1 MSKEL
6 FLEGVG
12 QFNAQEFYPCHD
24 TLESLWMEAS
34 EPDKTFYQGILQIA
48 VGCYHLYNYN
58 WQGAVILLGEGIKR
72 LRDYQPIYEGVDVTE
87 LIYQSLSLL
96 QALQQIEPNQVMDFV
111 GKLTS
116 NPDFNPKIPQISLL
130 D

>member
-34 EPDKTFYQGILQIA
+34 EPDQTFYQGILQIA
-48 VGCYHLYNYN
+48 VGCYHLHNYN

-72 LRDYQPIYEGVDVTE
+72 LRDYQPIYEGVDVTD

-96 QALQQIEPNQVMDFV
+96 QALQKIEPNQVMDFV
-111 GKLTS
+111 EKLTS
-116 NPDFNPKIPQISLL
+116 NPDFDPKIPQISLL